1 MADETQIA
9 AFVLNENGNIDRVR
23 TTDGS
28 IPHRVNACR
37 GGGGRGKDSSRQLQ
51 DHDGKR

>member
-9 AFVLNENGNIDRVR
+9 AFILNENGNIDRVR

-28 IPHRVNACR
+28 ISA
-37 GGGGRGKDSSRQLQ
+37 
-51 DHDGKR
+51 